1 MFQPTSLQVMECE
14 WPMVGS
20 PDIPSEKYDVLVV
33 LPKKNKLKL
42 TSDEDEDLQLAVDEW
57 SPLEEEDDPRFSYL
71 LRWLHRYLMK
81 DEGLKPEVL
90 GVYED
95 LHVVLW
101 GAERAAGARSCVDIP
116 ATCLGRSELQGVQ
129 CALSFEVGWGN
140 GLNPGP
146 LSVIQWVAQPRR
158 NNWAGKKG

>member
-95 LHVVLW
+95 LHTLCFGVLNVLRVRGPVWTYQLHGWDVPNFREYNVLFRLKW
-101 GAERAAGARSCVDIP
+101 GGEMA
-116 ATCLGRSELQGVQ
+116 
-129 CALSFEVGWGN
+129 
-140 GLNPGP
+140 
-146 LSVIQWVAQPRR
+146 
-158 NNWAGKKG
+158 